1 LNIEDDEHNLN
12 SLLNNYYD
20 DNGEENSLDIFHIDS
35 NYYEIEQIST
45 TVLANKQNFKY
56 YTMHFNIR
64 SLPNKFAELKEIISR
79 FHDIKI
85 DMRCIMLC
93 KTFLTDNNYVF
104 YTIQDYKLVCRNRQT
119 DSRGGV
125 AIYIRDYS
133 HYLIR
138 YYISVIIDGY
148 FESLFVVA
156 D

>member
-1 LNIEDDEHNLN
+1 MVKKILW
-12 SLLNNYYD
+12 
-20 DNGEENSLDIFHIDS
+20 IFSTLTVTTMKS
-35 NYYEIEQIST
+35 NKIST

-125 AIYIRDYS
+125 AINIRDDS
-133 HYLIR
+133 HYIIR
-138 YYISVIIDGY
+138 DDISVNIDGE
-148 FESLFVVA
+148 FESIFVEAHSKTVNCIFGEI
-156 D
+156 